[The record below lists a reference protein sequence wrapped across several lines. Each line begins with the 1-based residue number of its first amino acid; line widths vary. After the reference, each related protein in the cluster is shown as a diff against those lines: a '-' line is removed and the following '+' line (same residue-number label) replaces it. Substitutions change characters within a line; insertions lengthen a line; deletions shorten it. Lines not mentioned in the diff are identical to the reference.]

1 MWSNGLF
8 GVHIPMESE
17 SPIIPGEAD
26 KELVLVSKGIVMNSS
41 RKVFEII
48 QKEKEGFEFVQSNS

>member
-8 GVHIPMESE
+8 GVQIPMESQ
-17 SPIIPGEAD
+17 SPIILGGDAE
-26 KELVLVSKGIVMNSS
+26 ELVLVSKGIVVNSS
-41 RKVFEII
+41 RKVFQII

>member
-1 MWSNGLF
+1 
-8 GVHIPMESE
+8 MESD
-17 SPIIPGEAD
+17 SSIIEPGEAD

-48 QKEKEGFEFVQSNS
+48 QKEKEGFEFVQSNP